1 MVKVLIGEC
10 AVACGVVCESTILS
24 QEREYQ
30 YLADKRAGAVWRN
43 HRKSHMSTQFVGFSG
58 TIEVRAVAE
67 AFHFC
72 TVFVGIRFYFGG
84 LESSH

>member
-24 QEREYQ
+24 QAGRSSVEKPQKVPYVDSICRVQWDHSKLETLQ
-30 YLADKRAGAVWRN
+30 KRSIFA
-43 HRKSHMSTQFVGFSG
+43 
-58 TIEVRAVAE
+58 
-67 AFHFC
+67 